1 MSAELIETL
10 EKVALIKD
18 SLPVRARGWCSE
30 LGLHVQMH
38 ESHGM
43 ASLKAGGKFRAR
55 LEMWRESPDDLWTIR
70 RYRSGE
76 WEALVEPTLRL
87 VKWLESRGGLADT
100 VEREFRQSIK
110 LYRSTGRLVL
120 PETIGSFPDRSAL
133 GSIISGYPAD
143 FQNWDERMLQEVEKA
158 LLSYITSEPDQAGA
172 WHALS
177 IVYTVEG
184 RFQDCLDA
192 LEKAISIAPEQIQ
205 FHHEASS
212 FYLSAIQLSV
222 VPEMASK
229 LLGSTMGRCTL
240 DALCCSY
247 QEAKA
252 TCKQH
257 LEAVLV
263 LSRSRRDNRVEKAVE
278 ALQWLTAGAGGYERQ
293 KAGDRS
299 LPISDSDG
307 YHVVSGESDTSFCEY
322 LTAGALRSILDSKTA
337 SGWRVEM
344 AVAINLTV
352 FQMLLGMSMAR
363 RYPDKARNVLVK
375 ERLPSPPGGLDLR
388 LLHQHSATLK
398 GLRGEEALFSSIEQD
413 FKANFDRYE
422 RQGQAGSWILMYV
435 LMRLM
440 PLSSLDSM
448 KNGADIDV
456 DLLTESLFG
465 AMKDGIGY
473 ILFLPRE
480 SLLEEFES
488 KLKEYYVG
496 GTELVD
502 AALDQALDI
511 YEQTYGAI

>member
-1 MSAELIETL
+1 
-10 EKVALIKD
+10 
-18 SLPVRARGWCSE
+18 
-30 LGLHVQMH
+30 
-38 ESHGM
+38 
-43 ASLKAGGKFRAR
+43 
-55 LEMWRESPDDLWTIR
+55 
-70 RYRSGE
+70 
-76 WEALVEPTLRL
+76 
-87 VKWLESRGGLADT
+87 
-100 VEREFRQSIK
+100 
-110 LYRSTGRLVL
+110 
-120 PETIGSFPDRSAL
+120 
-133 GSIISGYPAD
+133 
-143 FQNWDERMLQEVEKA
+143 
-158 LLSYITSEPDQAGA
+158 
-172 WHALS
+172 
-177 IVYTVEG
+177 
-184 RFQDCLDA
+184 
-192 LEKAISIAPEQIQ
+192 
-205 FHHEASS
+205 
-212 FYLSAIQLSV
+212 
-222 VPEMASK
+222 
-229 LLGSTMGRCTL
+229 
-240 DALCCSY
+240 
-247 QEAKA
+247 
-252 TCKQH
+252 
-257 LEAVLV
+257 
-263 LSRSRRDNRVEKAVE
+263 
-278 ALQWLTAGAGGYERQ
+278 
-293 KAGDRS
+293 
-299 LPISDSDG
+299 
-307 YHVVSGESDTSFCEY
+307 
-322 LTAGALRSILDSKTA
+322 
-337 SGWRVEM
+337 M